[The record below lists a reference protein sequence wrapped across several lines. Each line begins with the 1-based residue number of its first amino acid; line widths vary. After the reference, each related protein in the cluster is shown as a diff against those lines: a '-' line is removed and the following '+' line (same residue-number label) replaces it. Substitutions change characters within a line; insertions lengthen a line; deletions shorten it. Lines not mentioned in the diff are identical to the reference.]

1 MKERTCC
8 FTGHRDIPEQNYEE
22 IKKRTKE
29 IVISLIEKGVI
40 YYIAGG
46 ARGYDTLAAET
57 VSELKREY
65 PKIRLILALPC
76 KDQTKGWGEEGIRK
90 YNRMKERADKVV
102 YTAERYYK
110 GCMHVRNRHLVDHSA
125 YCVCYLEKDSGGTA
139 YTVNYARKKGLAVFA
154 VTDR

>member
-29 IVISLIEKGVI
+29 IVVSLIEKGVI

-57 VSELKREY
+57 VSELKKEY

-76 KDQTKGWGEEGIRK
+76 KDQTKGWGEEDIRK

-102 YTAERYYK
+102 YTAERYYR
-110 GCMHVRNRHLVDHSA
+110 GCMHARNRHLVDHSA

>member
-76 KDQTKGWGEEGIRK
+76 KDQTKGWGEEDIRK

>member
-22 IKKRTKE
+22 IKKKTKE

-76 KDQTKGWGEEGIRK
+76 KDQTKGWGEEDIRK
-90 YNRMKERADKVV
+90 YDRMKERADKVV
-102 YTAERYYK
+102 YTAERYYR
-110 GCMHVRNRHLVDHSA
+110 GCMHARNWHLIDHSA
-125 YCVCYLEKDSGGTA
+125 YCVCYLIKDSGGTA

-154 VTDR
+154 VSDR